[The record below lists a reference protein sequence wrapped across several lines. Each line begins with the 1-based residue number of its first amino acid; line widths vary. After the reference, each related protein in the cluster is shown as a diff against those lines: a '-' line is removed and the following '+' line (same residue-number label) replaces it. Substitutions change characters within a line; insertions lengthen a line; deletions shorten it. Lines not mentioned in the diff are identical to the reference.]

1 MKNERRFCRNHRG
14 GNSFCGSRGVA
25 TCGVA
30 GHFNSSER
38 SPVELGQ
45 QAAGRF
51 MQLSDEPLKTVINKF
66 DLNSLASKA
75 VDNALLDGTLV
86 KTLAYVDKVT
96 NELKILKVNI

>member
-1 MKNERRFCRNHRG
+1 M
-14 GNSFCGSRGVA
+14 A
-25 TCGVA
+25 D
-30 GHFNSSER
+30 HFNSSER
-38 SPVELGQ
+38 SPVELVQ